1 MKGRSDNSGSQ
12 PPLLVPY
19 PVRRGTLTRLACDTA
34 NVAIERMSVRAL
46 ELAQRLDR
54 LLSVDGH
61 PEYAAAVNGL
71 QVDHQGPVHGI
82 AAAVDVSQRVI
93 QGAADAGANFLV
105 VHHGL
110 FWGGVQPIVGAVY
123 ARFRKLFEHDMALYS
138 AHLPL
143 DSHPEFGNNVLLARE
158 FGLNPSR
165 SFAAYQG
172 MPIGVAGDADMPTD
186 AILSLADAF
195 ARRHGGRARASAMP
209 AGHRTRRWAICTGAG
224 ASSEALREAEA
235 ANIST
240 LITGEGP
247 HHTAVEA
254 PERGVVVIYAGHY
267 ATETLGVAAVAE
279 RIAGETDLSWSFI
292 SAPTGL

>member
-1 MKGRSDNSGSQ
+1 
-12 PPLLVPY
+12 
-19 PVRRGTLTRLACDTA
+19 
-34 NVAIERMSVRAL
+34 MSVRAID
-46 ELAQRLDR
+46 LAQRLDR
-54 LLSVDGH
+54 LLGVDGH

-71 QVDHQGPVHGI
+71 QVDHQGPVLAV
-82 AAAVDVSQRVI
+82 AAAVDVSLRVI
-93 QGAADAGANFLV
+93 QGAVDAGANFLV

-110 FWGGVQPIVGAVY
+110 FWGGAQPIVGGVY
-123 ARFRKLFEHDMALYS
+123 GRFRRLFEHDIAVYS

-158 FGLNPSR
+158 FGLVPSR
-165 SFAAYQG
+165 SFATYQG
-172 MPIGVAGDADMPTD
+172 VPIGVAGDADMPTE

-195 ARRHGGRARASAMP
+195 SRRHGGRARASAVP
-209 AGHRTRRWAICTGAG
+209 AGHRTRRWAICSGAG

-235 ANIST
+235 AGINT

-279 RIAGETDLSWSFI
+279 RIAGEAGLPWSFV